1 VTQTQTI
8 TRIQEIIAR
17 LQEALPLLI
26 EEQQGLPPGPLTIA
40 EVEARHQ
47 RREQISGL
55 IQEAY
60 TRLRSLPYGE
70 GWPSLPKP
78 EWMAWAQ
85 AVLAQPGS
93 LILEVDTSGLQV
105 GAEVLRLLLLRL
117 EDGAVVFDQ
126 CIRPTQSLA
135 ERPEALTYNGLTA
148 EELAGAPPLE
158 EVWPA
163 FWQQARG
170 KVLVSFN
177 WPWDYQQLTA
187 ACRRLGQ
194 GVPALLGL
202 DLQEPA
208 CTYFGLSFGFASLGD
223 ICCRLGEPLSR
234 PATALER
241 ARGQLAILRA
251 MAEGRLGPLHE
262 QEEVDEGDLEALDDL
277 DDTQPF

>member
-1 VTQTQTI
+1 
-8 TRIQEIIAR
+8 
-17 LQEALPLLI
+17 
-26 EEQQGLPPGPLTIA
+26 
-40 EVEARHQ
+40 
-47 RREQISGL
+47 
-55 IQEAY
+55 
-60 TRLRSLPYGE
+60 
-70 GWPSLPKP
+70 
-78 EWMAWAQ
+78 
-85 AVLAQPGS
+85 
-93 LILEVDTSGLQV
+93 
-105 GAEVLRLLLLRL
+105 EVLRLLLLRL

-126 CIRPTQSLA
+126 CIRQTQPIA
-135 ERPEALTYNGLTA
+135 QMQEALAYNGLTA

-208 CTYFGLSFGFASLGD
+208 RASFELSFASLGD

-241 ARGQLAILRA
+241 ARGQRAILRA

-262 QEEVDEGDLEALDDL
+262 QEEVDEGDLDALDDL